1 MFRIIRLYPLLAVAA
16 LALLV
21 PACGGD
27 DPTATPTPTEPPAAT
42 PTPTATQP
50 PAATQAP
57 VATPTPTPAISAEE
71 AAWEELV
78 AAAKAE
84 GQLNIMAGG
93 SASRSFRPVA
103 EYFQEKYGIEV
114 RLSTGSSSA
123 NVDRVLAERAAGTY
137 TEDFAFAGGRSGA
150 RLVDANALV
159 PIEPLLIH
167 PEVTDKSNWFDGRY
181 WWSDEEQQYM
191 FSFAAAVVNPP
202 ASIAYNTDMVNPDD
216 ITSMWDLLDPKWK
229 IVAAPPTFASGQ
241 TSYVQL
247 YFHSEVGPEWV
258 EQFVLADHVEF
269 TIDTRTAVDGLGQ
282 GKYHLSVLGPN
293 VESELESLEEQGV
306 NLPAKVLEKQLQETG
321 FLSGTGSSRNLE
333 VLDNAP
339 HPKAAQ
345 LFLNWFLSREGQT
358 VLHERADGTPS
369 QTLRVDDIPPGKT
382 DEAQRREAGRE
393 YSFGSADPEFIARI
407 DPTLEII
414 VDIYQRR

>member
-1 MFRIIRLYPLLAVAA
+1 MTSVHRLHVPLLIVAV
-16 LALLV
+16 LALFAA
-21 PACGGD
+21 ACGRD
-27 DPTATPTPTEPPAAT
+27 DPTATPTATQLPAPT
-42 PTPTATQP
+42 PTSATTPTSTATQP
-50 PAATQAP
+50 PAAP
-57 VATPTPTPAISAEE
+57 PTPTVDAAE
-71 AAWEELV
+71 AAWEKLV

-123 NVDRVLAERAAGTY
+123 NVDRVLAERAAGRY

-150 RLVDANALV
+150 RLVDANALL

-191 FSFAAAVVNPP
+191 FSFAAAVTNPP
-202 ASIAYNTDMVNPDD
+202 ASIAYNSDMVNPNQ
-216 ITSMWDLLDPKWK
+216 ITSMWDVLDPKWK
-229 IVAAPPTFASGQ
+229 VVAAPPTFASGQ

-247 YFHSEVGPEWV
+247 YFHPEVGPDWV

-293 VESELESLEEQGV
+293 VEAELDSLEEQGV
-306 NLPAKVLEKQLQETG
+306 MLPAKVLDKQLKEAG
-321 FLSGTGSSRNLE
+321 FLTGTGSSRNVE
-333 VLDNAP
+333 VLDSAP

-358 VLHERADGTPS
+358 VLHEVADGTPS
-369 QTLRVDDIPPGKT
+369 QTLRVDDIPSGKT
-382 DEAQRREAGRE
+382 DPAERREAGRE
-393 YSFGSADPEFIARI
+393 YSFGSADPEFIAKI
-407 DPTLEII
+407 EPTLEII
-414 VDIYQRR
+414 IDIYQRR

>member
-1 MFRIIRLYPLLAVAA
+1 MIRFRWLHPFLIVVA
-16 LALLV
+16 LALALG
-21 PACGGD
+21 ACGG
-27 DPTATPTPTEPPAAT
+27 DPTATPTPTQPPA
-42 PTPTATQP
+42 PTPTQP
-50 PAATQAP
+50 PAN
-57 VATPTPTPAISAEE
+57 TPTPAQSAEE

-78 AAAKAE
+78 AAAQAE

-103 EYFQEKYGIEV
+103 EAFQEKYGIEV

-159 PIEPLLIH
+159 PIESLLIH

-181 WWSDEEQQYM
+181 WWSDEQQQYM
-191 FSFAAAVVNPP
+191 FSFAAAVTNPP
-202 ASIAYNTDMVNPDD
+202 ASIAYNEDLVSPDD
-216 ITSMWDLLDPKWK
+216 ITSLWDVLDPKWK

-247 YFHSEVGPEWV
+247 YFHPEIGPDWV

-293 VESELESLEEQGV
+293 VESELESLEEQEV
-306 NLPAKVLEKQLQETG
+306 NLPAKVLEKQLKEAG
-321 FLSGTGSSRNLE
+321 FLSGTGSSRNVE
-333 VLDNAP
+333 VLDSAP

-358 VLHERADGTPS
+358 VLHELADGTPS
-369 QTLRVDDIPPGKT
+369 QTLRVDDIPLGKT
-382 DEAQRREAGRE
+382 DPAERRETGRE
-393 YSFGSADPEFIARI
+393 YSFGSADPEFIAKI
-407 DPTLEII
+407 EPTLETI
-414 VDIYQRR
+414 VDIFQRR